1 MNSLSMIPYV
11 WKSVIED
18 HTRVTN
24 KLKLNQQPV
33 SNQLDIE
40 ECFQFIDTD
49 LFENKKNSA
58 IVMTQTNWMFQEP
71 YISVKTM
78 MREFHYKVQ

>member
-58 IVMTQTNWMFQEP
+58 IVMTQTN
-71 YISVKTM
+71 
-78 MREFHYKVQ
+78 